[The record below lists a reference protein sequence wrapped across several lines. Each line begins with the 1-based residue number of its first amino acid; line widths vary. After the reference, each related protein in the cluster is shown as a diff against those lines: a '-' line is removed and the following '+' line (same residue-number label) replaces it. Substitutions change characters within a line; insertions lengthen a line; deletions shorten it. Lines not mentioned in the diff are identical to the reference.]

1 MTPTIDHS
9 TPRQTAPKSVF
20 PFRWIP
26 IRSLSERHRPRI
38 LDHLLGLPAHDRYLR
53 FGYAASDSQV
63 SAYVDRMDFARDEVF
78 GIFDRRLQLIGMA
91 HLALLEPGTA
101 EFGVSVATRARGRG
115 YGERLFDH
123 AVLHARNRGVDTLVI
138 YALSENSAMLK
149 IARKAGARVVRSGG
163 DAEARLALPP
173 EDFASRVEELVE
185 NQAAELNYRVKVQ
198 ALRAE
203 AVIDA
208 IDDVKQRFGTRRRVA
223 SE

>member
-1 MTPTIDHS
+1 MNPIPDV
-9 TPRQTAPKSVF
+9 TPRQTAAKSAF

-38 LDHLLGLPAHDRYLR
+38 VAHLLALPARDRYLR
-53 FGYAASDSQV
+53 FGYGASDGQV
-63 SAYVDRMDFARDEVF
+63 AAYVDRMDFERDEVF

-101 EFGVSVATRARGRG
+101 EFGVSVSPRARGRG

-138 YALSENSAMLK
+138 YALSENTAMLK

-173 EDFASRVEELVE
+173 EDFASRVEELFE
-185 NQAAELNYRVKVQ
+185 HQAAELNYRVKVQ
-198 ALRAE
+198 ARRAE

-208 IDDVKQRFGTRRRVA
+208 IGDVKQRLSRRRVA

>member
-1 MTPTIDHS
+1 MNPIPDVE
-9 TPRQTAPKSVF
+9 PRQTAPKNAF

-38 LDHLLGLPAHDRYLR
+38 LAHLLELPPHDRYLR
-53 FGYAASDSQV
+53 FGYGASDSQV
-63 SAYVDRMDFARDEVF
+63 AAYVDRMDFERDEVF

-101 EFGVSVATRARGRG
+101 EFGVSVAPRARGRG

-123 AVLHARNRGVDTLVI
+123 AVLHARNRGVDTLVV
-138 YALSENSAMLK
+138 YALSENTAMLK

-173 EDFASRVEELVE
+173 EDFASRVEALVE
-185 NQAAELNYRVKVQ
+185 HQAAELNYRVKVQ
-198 ALRAE
+198 ARRAE

-208 IDDVKQRFGTRRRVA
+208 IGDVKQRLARRRVA